1 MNNFQSELLL
11 EAVENREGGVKT
23 QERRFPGGKVTVVR
37 LPEKNDFGR
46 PAGEYTTVELSQVQ
60 QLQDEELEEAVR
72 QISDVLVRYIVGE
85 RVLVAALGNNDITPD
100 SLGPKMLSHLMIT
113 RPYEQLDPKK
123 IGKGRLRSVC
133 AICTNVFGATGV
145 ESAEMICGVARQIRP
160 DCVIVIDAL
169 ATAHL
174 SRLCSTVQIADS
186 GIAPGGGVGN
196 NRPAVDEKTLGI
208 PVISI
213 GMPTVMNGQTLAAFL
228 TEDEKKI
235 KKALAPFERDLIV
248 TPTQIGSATDNGA
261 KLIAFSLNRALH
273 YRMSVEDML
282 KYLS

>member
-11 EAVENREGGVKT
+11 EAVENRESGVKT

-72 QISDVLVRYIVGE
+72 QISDVLARYIVGE

-145 ESAEMICGVARQIRP
+145 ESAEMICGVARQIQP

>member
-1 MNNFQSELLL
+1 MQYFQSGLLL
-11 EAVENREGGVKT
+11 EAMEDAGSGIKT
-23 QERRFPGGKVTVVR
+23 KEHRFPGGKVTVVR
-37 LPEKNDFGR
+37 LPEKNEFDR

-60 QLQDEELEEAVR
+60 RLQDEALEEAVR
-72 QISDVLVRYIVGE
+72 QISEVLVRYITGE

-113 RPYEQLDPKK
+113 RPYERLEPKLL
-123 IGKGRLRSVC
+123 GKGRLRSVA

-145 ESAEMICGVARQIRP
+145 ESAEMICGVARQIHP

-169 ATAHL
+169 STGHL

-186 GIAPGGGVGN
+186 GITPGGGVGN
-196 NRPAVDEKTLGI
+196 DRPAVDEKTLGV

-213 GMPTVMNGQTLAAFL
+213 GMPTVMDGQTLASFL
-228 TEDEKKI
+228 TEDEGRI
-235 KKALAPFERDLIV
+235 RQTLSPFERDLIV

-273 YRMSVEDML
+273 YRISVEDML

>member
-72 QISDVLVRYIVGE
+72 QISDVLARYIVGE

-145 ESAEMICGVARQIRP
+145 ESAEMICGVARQIQP

-248 TPTQIGSATDNGA
+248 TPTQIGSATDSGA

>member
-1 MNNFQSELLL
+1 MNYFQSGLLL
-11 EAVENREGGVKT
+11 EAVENAEGGIKT
-23 QERRFPGGKVTVVR
+23 VERKFPGGKVTVVQ
-37 LPEKNDFGR
+37 LNEKNEFGR

-60 QLQDEELEEAVR
+60 HLQDEALEEAVR
-72 QISDVLVRYIVGE
+72 QISDILIRYIVGE
-85 RVLVAALGNNDITPD
+85 KVLIAALGNNDITPD

-113 RPYEQLDPKK
+113 RPFEQIAPEQL
-123 IGKGRLRSVC
+123 GKGRLRSVS

-160 DCVIVIDAL
+160 DLVIVIDAL
-169 ATAHL
+169 ATSHL

-186 GIAPGGGVGN
+186 GITPGGGVGN
-196 NRPAVDEKTLGI
+196 NRLSIDEKTLGI

-213 GMPTVMNGQTLAAFL
+213 GMPTVMNGQTLASFL
-228 TEDEKKI
+228 TEDEQKI
-235 KKALAPFERDLIV
+235 QKALAPFERDLIV

-273 YRMSVEDML
+273 YRLSVADML